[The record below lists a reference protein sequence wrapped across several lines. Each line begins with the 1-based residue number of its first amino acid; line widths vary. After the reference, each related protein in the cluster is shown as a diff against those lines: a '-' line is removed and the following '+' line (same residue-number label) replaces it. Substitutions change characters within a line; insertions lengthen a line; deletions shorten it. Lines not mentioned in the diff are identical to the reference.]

1 MDVSKSVTCALVD
14 RRGTRYEVGGC
25 IIFSG
30 MYTETLASMVLRIVT
45 EREFFDFTQSDIERV
60 EVVFDDGSVSSSLPD
75 ARFMS
80 VTAVN
85 FYISQ

>member
-1 MDVSKSVTCALVD
+1 M
-14 RRGTRYEVGGC
+14 
-25 IIFSG
+25 I
-30 MYTETLASMVLRIVT
+30 LRIVT

-60 EVVFDDGSVSSSLPD
+60 EVVFDDGSVGSSLPD